1 VSLTVCNIKKY
12 PIPFLLNFKTLEM
25 SKKMLAAQAIAIA
38 PEFGVLC
45 KKVKRRFTIN
55 NYSLEANTKPQEK
68 VPGHR

>member
-1 VSLTVCNIKKY
+1 
-12 PIPFLLNFKTLEM
+12 M